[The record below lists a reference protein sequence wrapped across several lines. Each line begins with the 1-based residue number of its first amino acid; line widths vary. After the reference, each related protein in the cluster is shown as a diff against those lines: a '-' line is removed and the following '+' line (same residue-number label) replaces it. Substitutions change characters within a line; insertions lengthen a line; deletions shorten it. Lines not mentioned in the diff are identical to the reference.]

1 MGSGMSISFK
11 PEEIARLA
19 TPVPRYTSYPTAPH
33 FSGAIT
39 NVTYREWLQALP
51 AGTRLS
57 LYVHIPFCDTLCWF
71 CGCHTRMIRKYAPV
85 TAYLDKLEQEVRS
98 VAGLLPPGCSV
109 THIHWGG
116 GSPTMLNPGDIIRLN
131 AAIHDSFPIAREC
144 DFAVEIDP
152 RGMDDARLDALAE
165 TGMNRAS
172 IGVQDFDP
180 EVQKAINRIQ
190 SFEETRRVAE
200 GLRQRGVA
208 SLNVDLLYG
217 LPHQS
222 MQAMLKSLDAVL
234 GLRPDRLA
242 LFGYAHVPW
251 MKKHQEMIPTEALP
265 AMPERI
271 ETAERA
277 AERLV
282 LAGYQR
288 IGIDHFALPHDS
300 LALAARNGTL
310 RRNFQGYTTDDS
322 DGIIGLGASA
332 IGQLP
337 QGFVQNETGG
347 NPYERRVGESGMSI
361 ARGFALSDEDRLR
374 GAVIEGLMCQLEV
387 DLSKLEARFGAAA
400 DVLKAEID
408 AVLAEEPAAW
418 LVKTDA
424 GFKVTETGRPFLRL
438 LAARFDTYLPRG
450 AGRHSSAM

>member
-1 MGSGMSISFK
+1 MTMSFS
-11 PEEIARLA
+11 PQEIARLA
-19 TPVPRYTSYPTAPH
+19 TPVPRYTSYPTAPQ
-33 FSGAIT
+33 FSGAVT
-39 NVTYREWLQALP
+39 NATYREWLMALP
-51 AGTRLS
+51 PGARVS

-85 TAYLDKLEQEVRS
+85 STYLDKLEREIET
-98 VAGLLPPGCSV
+98 VAKLLPADASV
-109 THIHWGG
+109 THVHWGG
-116 GSPTMLNPGDIIRLN
+116 GSPTMLSPMDMIRLN
-131 AAIHDSFPIAREC
+131 AAIHSAFPIARNC

-152 RGMDDARLDALAE
+152 RGMDDERLDALSE
-165 TGMNRAS
+165 TGMTRAS

-222 MQAMLKSLDAVL
+222 MAAMLKSLDAVM

-251 MKKHQEMIPTEALP
+251 MKKHMELIPAEALP

-277 AERLV
+277 AERLL
-282 LAGYQR
+282 LAGYRR
-288 IGIDHFALPHDS
+288 IGIDHFALPSDS
-300 LALAARNGTL
+300 LAQAVAAGTL

-322 DGIIGLGASA
+322 DCLIGLGASS

-337 QGFVQNETGG
+337 QGFIQNETGG
-347 NPYERRVGESGMSI
+347 QPYERRVGESGLAVS
-361 ARGFALSDEDRLR
+361 RGFALSDEDRLR
-374 GAVIEGLMCQLEV
+374 AGAIEGLMCQLEL
-387 DLSKLEARFGAAA
+387 DLAKLAARHGDAAEALRGEVSA
-400 DVLKAEID
+400 L
-408 AVLAEEPAAW
+408 LAEEPAEWFEVTAQ
-418 LVKTDA
+418 
-424 GFKVTETGRPFLRL
+424 GFKVTEIGRPFLRL
-438 LAARFDTYLPRG
+438 IAARFDTYLPRG
-450 AGRHSSAM
+450 TGRHSSAM